1 MNYKRT
7 FIIFLIVLIFSACSK
22 KSIQSISVKN
32 IEEAIFLYNSNFNK
46 INSFNGKVS
55 IQLNIEKFNIKLRG
69 FLTIIK
75 PDSLS
80 FEIYGP
86 LGIHIGNFYLLKDS
100 IVIVD
105 NYNDR
110 IIKTNS
116 NDTIIKSFLG
126 NDFDLKNLIQLLLGY
141 LFPQETYELKNTSDE
156 DKIEFIETTTNF
168 IIIYNFNL
176 FENMI
181 DNIIVKNY
189 DNEVILQVSYEDF
202 IHVNDIKLPS
212 LISVETTSNKN
223 RITLRYED
231 IKINQDNLKI
241 QVEIP
246 EASEEL
252 D

>member
-7 FIIFLIVLIFSACSK
+7 FFILLVLLIFSACSK
-22 KSIQSISVKN
+22 KSIQSFSVKN
-32 IEEAIFLYNSNFNK
+32 TEDAIFLYYSNFSK

-55 IQLNIEKFNIKLRG
+55 IQLKTEKFNIKLRG

-75 PDSLS
+75 PDSLF

-100 IVIVD
+100 IIIVD

-116 NDTIIKSFLG
+116 NDTKIKSFLG
-126 NDFDLKNLIQLLLGY
+126 NEFELKDLTQLLLGY
-141 LFPQETYELKNTSDE
+141 LFPKETYELKNTSNE
-156 DKIEFIETTTNF
+156 NKIEFIETTTNY
-168 IIIYNFNL
+168 IIIYSFNL

-181 DNIIVKNY
+181 DNIIVKSY

-202 IHVNDIKLPS
+202 IHVKDIKLPS
-212 LISVETTSNKN
+212 LISLETNTNKS
-223 RITLRYED
+223 RITFRYED
-231 IKINQDNLKI
+231 IKINQNNLRI

-246 EASEEL
+246 EARGDL

>member
-7 FIIFLIVLIFSACSK
+7 FFILLVVLIFSACSK

-32 IEEAIFLYNSNFNK
+32 TEEAIFLYHSNFSK

-55 IQLNIEKFNIKLRG
+55 IQLNTEKFNIKMRG

-100 IVIVD
+100 IVILD

-116 NDTIIKSFLG
+116 NDTKIKSFLG
-126 NDFDLKNLIQLLLGY
+126 NEFDLKNLTQLLLGY
-141 LFPQETYELKNTSDE
+141 LFPKETYKLKNTSNE
-156 DKIEFIETTTNF
+156 DKIEFIETTTNY
-168 IIIYNFNL
+168 IIIYSFNL

-181 DNIIVKNY
+181 DNIIVKSY
-189 DNEVILQVSYEDF
+189 GNEVILQVSYEDF
-202 IHVNDIKLPS
+202 IHVKDIKLPS
-212 LISVETTSNKN
+212 LISLETNTNKN
-223 RITLRYED
+223 RITFRYED
-231 IKINQDNLKI
+231 IKINQDNLRI

-246 EASEEL
+246 EAGEDL

>member
-7 FIIFLIVLIFSACSK
+7 FFILLVVLIFYACSK

-32 IEEAIFLYNSNFNK
+32 TEEAIFLYHSNFSK
-46 INSFNGKVS
+46 INSFNSKVS
-55 IQLNIEKFNIKLRG
+55 IQLNTEKFNIKMRG

-116 NDTIIKSFLG
+116 NDTKIKTFLG
-126 NDFDLKNLIQLLLGY
+126 NEFDFKNLTQLLLGY
-141 LFPQETYELKNTSDE
+141 LFPKEAYKLKNTSNE
-156 DKIEFIETTTNF
+156 DKIEFIETTTNY
-168 IIIYNFNL
+168 IIIYSFNL

-181 DNIIVKNY
+181 DNIIVKSY

-202 IHVNDIKLPS
+202 IHVKDIKLPS
-212 LISVETTSNKN
+212 LISLETNTNKN
-223 RITLRYED
+223 RITFRYED
-231 IKINQDNLKI
+231 IKINQDNLRI

-246 EASEEL
+246 EAGEDL

>member
-7 FIIFLIVLIFSACSK
+7 FFIFLVVLIFSACSK

-116 NDTIIKSFLG
+116 NDTTIKLFLG
-126 NDFDLKNLIQLLLGY
+126 NEFDLKNLIQLLLGY
-141 LFPQETYELKNTSDE
+141 LFPKESYELKNTSDE
-156 DKIEFIETTTNF
+156 DKIEFIETTTNH
-168 IIIYNFNL
+168 IVIYNFNL

-181 DNIIVKNY
+181 DNIKVKNY

-212 LISVETTSNKN
+212 LISVETTTNKN

-246 EASEEL
+246 EAGEDL

>member
-7 FIIFLIVLIFSACSK
+7 FFILLVVLIFSACSK

-32 IEEAIFLYNSNFNK
+32 TEEAIFLYHSNFSK

-55 IQLNIEKFNIKLRG
+55 IQLNTEKFNIKMRG

-116 NDTIIKSFLG
+116 NDTKIKTFLG
-126 NDFDLKNLIQLLLGY
+126 NEFDLKNLTQLLLGY
-141 LFPQETYELKNTSDE
+141 LFPKETYKLKNTSNE
-156 DKIEFIETTTNF
+156 DTIEFIETTTNY
-168 IIIYNFNL
+168 IIIYRFNL

-181 DNIIVKNY
+181 DNIIVKSY

-202 IHVNDIKLPS
+202 IHVKDIKLPS
-212 LISVETTSNKN
+212 LISLETNTNKN
-223 RITLRYED
+223 RITFRYED
-231 IKINQDNLKI
+231 IKINQDNLRI

-246 EASEEL
+246 EAGEDL

>member
-7 FIIFLIVLIFSACSK
+7 FFILLVVLIFSACSK

-32 IEEAIFLYNSNFNK
+32 TEEAIFLYHSNFSK

-55 IQLNIEKFNIKLRG
+55 IQLNTEKFNIKMRG

-100 IVIVD
+100 IVILD

-116 NDTIIKSFLG
+116 NDTKIKSFLG
-126 NDFDLKNLIQLLLGY
+126 NEFDLKNLTQLLLGY
-141 LFPQETYELKNTSDE
+141 LFPKETYKLKNTSNE
-156 DKIEFIETTTNF
+156 DKIEFIETTTNY
-168 IIIYNFNL
+168 IIIYSFNL

-181 DNIIVKNY
+181 DNIIVKSY

-212 LISVETTSNKN
+212 LISLETNTNKN
-223 RITLRYED
+223 RITFRYED
-231 IKINQDNLKI
+231 IKINQDNLRI

-246 EASEEL
+246 EAGEDL